1 MLYYNPSLHPY
12 FVQFKV
18 GGTFGETGYS
28 GTSLTIDIHNK
39 ELVIFQTDDSI
50 KTTNQ
55 KTYPIYGMRLET
67 LLEFLTLDA
76 INEFERALEHDPY
89 SLEEHGGRDLWSVTY
104 TIGMK
109 NCQLKRGYLTLIY
122 KDNPLEKALSWIK
135 KYYPY
140 VEKNFLFLQASCVLP
155 VKTVL

>member
-67 LLEFLTLDA
+67 LLEF
-76 INEFERALEHDPY
+76 
-89 SLEEHGGRDLWSVTY
+89 
-104 TIGMK
+104 K
-109 NCQLKRGYLTLIY
+109 KRC
-122 KDNPLEKALSWIK
+122 D
-135 KYYPY
+135 
-140 VEKNFLFLQASCVLP
+140 
-155 VKTVL
+155 